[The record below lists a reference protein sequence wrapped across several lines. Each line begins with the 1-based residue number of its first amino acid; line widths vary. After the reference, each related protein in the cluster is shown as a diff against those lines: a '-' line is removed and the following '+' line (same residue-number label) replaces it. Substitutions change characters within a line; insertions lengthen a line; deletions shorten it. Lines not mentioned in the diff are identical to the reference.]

1 MTDESLV
8 DQLTTLGL
16 SRYEANAYV
25 GLLGRQ
31 SFSAP
36 QLATRTGIPRQRI
49 YDVLQ
54 TLAAKGLAHERV
66 GARRTFV
73 AVPPELALPALLA
86 ERRAAAERELAE
98 AQALTTTLIAATQ
111 PLYSAG
117 SDEDNPL
124 DYIDVLL
131 DPRQIGARALALAH
145 EAEQE
150 ILVCFKRPLV
160 STFDEN
166 IAEVGQPLRRGVR
179 YRALYETAALEDQE
193 LRPMLAAFRELG
205 QEMRFVPALPIKMNL
220 FDGRAALLSL
230 QDPLTGRPSITA
242 LCMTHPSLAQTLKK
256 SFEAFWAEGAPG
268 PG

>member
-1 MTDESLV
+1 MNDGSLIE
-8 DQLTTLGL
+8 QLSELGL
-16 SRYEANAYV
+16 SRYEAAAYV

-66 GARRTFV
+66 GPRRTFL
-73 AVPPELALPALLA
+73 AIPPDQALPALLA
-86 ERRAAAERELAE
+86 ERRVAAERELAE
-98 AQALTTTLIAATQ
+98 AQSLTTALIAATQ

-124 DYIDVLL
+124 NYIDVLL
-131 DPRQIGARALALAH
+131 EPRQIGGRALALAR
-145 EAEQE
+145 EAEHE

-160 STFDEN
+160 SSYADN
-166 IAEVGQPLRRGVR
+166 LAEVRDPLARGVR
-179 YRALYETAALEDQE
+179 YRALYEISARADAE
-193 LRPMLAAFRELG
+193 LQPMLAEFRSLG
-205 QEMRFVPALPIKMNL
+205 QEMRFVPSLPIKMNI

-230 QDPLTGRPSITA
+230 QDPLTGTPSITA
-242 LCMTHPSLAQTLKK
+242 LCLTHPSLAQTLLK
-256 SFEAFWAEGAPG
+256 SFEAFWNEGVPNE
-268 PG
+268 